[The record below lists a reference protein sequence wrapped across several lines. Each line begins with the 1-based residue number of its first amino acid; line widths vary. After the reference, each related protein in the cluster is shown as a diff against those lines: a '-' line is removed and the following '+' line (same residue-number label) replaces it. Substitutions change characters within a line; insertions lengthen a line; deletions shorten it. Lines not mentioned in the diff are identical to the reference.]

1 MDIPFPAVLFAA
13 LSLKSKG
20 KNQKA
25 KIKRQK
31 SKGKNQKA
39 KILFIS
45 VSQTAVWETI
55 TQKDRV

>member
-39 KILFIS
+39 KIKRQKFYLYLYPKLLFGK
-45 VSQTAVWETI
+45 Q
-55 TQKDRV
+55 